1 MSLTFT
7 ILHPMYTT
15 TYTDASRLKQ
25 AILERLFRAEHISFE
40 ELFILAGEVNWPLI
54 YSPPTYPYPYSPTTY
69 PYPTYPV
76 TCGINTTYTV
86 NSGFAVDNDEEDK
99 VI

>member
-40 ELFILAGEVNWPLI
+40 ELFILAGEVNWPLT
-54 YSPPTYPYPYSPTTY
+54 YSPPTYPW
-69 PYPTYPV
+69 PTYPV